1 MFHVEPTFLDN
12 WRRTAKCLAHRNRLL
27 KSGFSK
33 SDEIRAW
40 DAELSVAAHAVDT
53 ARAAYLA
60 ELLPLFERV
69 YSALV
74 GVHTDL
80 SVQYKRGWPE
90 ESSLD
95 EWLAK
100 NRELDI
106 KYGSTQAGPHRADLE
121 VKIGRRKATESL
133 SRGQEKLL
141 VCALKV
147 AQGELLSAV
156 VGRRCLYLVDDL
168 PAELDSQNRQRV
180 MKHLLTLGSQLFVTS
195 VEAEAIDLNA
205 FHDAEI
211 TRFHVER
218 GTISPPRA
226 GL

>member
-1 MFHVEPTFLDN
+1 
-12 WRRTAKCLAHRNRLL
+12 
-27 KSGFSK
+27 
-33 SDEIRAW
+33 
-40 DAELSVAAHAVDT
+40 
-53 ARAAYLA
+53 
-60 ELLPLFERV
+60 
-69 YSALV
+69 
-74 GVHTDL
+74 
-80 SVQYKRGWPE
+80 
-90 ESSLD
+90 
-95 EWLAK
+95 
-100 NRELDI
+100 
-106 KYGSTQAGPHRADLE
+106 YGSTQAGPHRADLE
-121 VKIGRRKATESL
+121 VRIGRRKATEIL

-147 AQGELLSAV
+147 AQGELLSAS

-218 GTISPPRA
+218 GTIST
-226 GL
+226 

>member
-1 MFHVEPTFLDN
+1 M
-12 WRRTAKCLAHRNRLL
+12 
-27 KSGFSK
+27 
-33 SDEIRAW
+33 
-40 DAELSVAAHAVDT
+40 
-53 ARAAYLA
+53 
-60 ELLPLFERV
+60 
-69 YSALV
+69 

-95 EWLAK
+95 EWLAT
-100 NRELDI
+100 NRELDV

-147 AQGELLSAV
+147 AQGELLSAA

-218 GTISPPRA
+218 GTISTQRA
-226 GL
+226 SL

>member
-1 MFHVEPTFLDN
+1 M
-12 WRRTAKCLAHRNRLL
+12 
-27 KSGFSK
+27 
-33 SDEIRAW
+33 
-40 DAELSVAAHAVDT
+40 
-53 ARAAYLA
+53 
-60 ELLPLFERV
+60 
-69 YSALV
+69 
-74 GVHTDL
+74 
-80 SVQYKRGWPE
+80 
-90 ESSLD
+90 
-95 EWLAK
+95 
-100 NRELDI
+100 
-106 KYGSTQAGPHRADLE
+106 
-121 VKIGRRKATESL
+121 
-133 SRGQEKLL
+133 

-218 GTISPPRA
+218 GTISRLVPAYNSRTAGAWATQVPAGTQDMFTERRHERREHA